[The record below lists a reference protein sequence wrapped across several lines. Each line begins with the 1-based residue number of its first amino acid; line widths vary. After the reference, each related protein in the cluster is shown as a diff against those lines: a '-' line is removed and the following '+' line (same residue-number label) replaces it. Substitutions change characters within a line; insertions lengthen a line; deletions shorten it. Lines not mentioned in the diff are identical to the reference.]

1 MAAPTGNANAVKK
14 KRFSEVLERA
24 LLTDDGAKLR
34 ALAERLIAI
43 AEGGDLAAIR
53 EIIDR
58 LEGKPRQAVEHS
70 GRMTLEEL
78 VAASFDSPPATEG

>member
-1 MAAPTGNANAVKK
+1 
-14 KRFSEVLERA
+14 
-24 LLTDDGAKLR
+24 
-34 ALAERLIAI
+34 LIAI

-70 GRMTLEEL
+70 GGMTLEEL